1 MTKHKKESYVS
12 VHPLEYFQ
20 RTFFGSFHYNF
31 WMHKANAL
39 LQYIKN
45 QEKIQELRFNE
56 DKDSDEY
63 ILENLKMEF
72 HMMTFHS
79 SESLLLIILS
89 AIHNPT
95 LPWVWLSRCKLGTQ
109 IDLFQKLAS
118 HGLQA
123 FIEKPEVWLRDNLYP
138 SINEKHENYE
148 KSIKSSSFVAKYI
161 QELAKEYM
169 EHEEYN
175 SYKHGLRGFP
185 GRGKLQV
192 IDEQTGEKMD
202 FKEMDIITFLEFQEE
217 HHGNERKLRIKD
229 AVKGYD
235 LERDLRI
242 IRVNSSIL
250 LNLFEKKRI
259 DLKATSA
266 DPKKFG
272 YYLFHDWELNDVFK
286 FGLEGTENILRKI
299 SM

>member
-1 MTKHKKESYVS
+1 MAKHKKESYVS
-12 VHPLEYFQ
+12 ARPLEHFQ
-20 RTFFGSFHYNF
+20 TTFFGSFHYNF

-45 QEKIQELRFNE
+45 PEKIKELRFNE
-56 DKDSDEY
+56 DNDSDEY
-63 ILENLKMEF
+63 ILENLKMEL

-95 LPWVWLSRCKLGTQ
+95 LPWIWLSRCKLSTQ

-118 HGLQA
+118 HGLKA
-123 FIEKPEVWLRDNLYP
+123 FVEQPEVLLRGNLYP

-148 KSIKSSSFVAKYI
+148 KSIKSALFVVNYL
-161 QELAKEYM
+161 QELAKEYL

-185 GRGKLQV
+185 GRGKLQM
-192 IDEQTGEKMD
+192 ISEQTGEKMD
-202 FKEMDIITFLEFQEE
+202 FKDMDIITFLEFQEE
-217 HHGNERKLRIKD
+217 HHGNERKIRIKD
-229 AVKGYD
+229 TYKGYD

-242 IRVNSSIL
+242 IRVNSAIL
-250 LNLFEKKRI
+250 LNLFEKKKV
-259 DLKATSA
+259 DLKPTST
-266 DPKKFG
+266 DSKKFG
-272 YYLFHDWELNDVFK
+272 YYLFHGWELNDVFK

-299 SM
+299 SI